1 MEKIPRHGHRG
12 DVNGLSPSGVV
23 VLVHGLWFGPWSL
36 GLLARRL
43 RRAGFEP
50 RRFRY
55 RSTRAD
61 LAEHA
66 RALRQFVG
74 SPAGRPLHFVA
85 HSLGGLVTLRMLAE
99 AADLPT
105 GRVVLLGSPLGG
117 SVAAR
122 KSAGLPGAARLLG
135 AARPALQNGFA
146 RLMADRDI
154 GMIAGSRS
162 IGLGLF
168 LGGLGEPGDG
178 TVAVAETR
186 SDGLREHRLL
196 PVTHTGMLFSRQVA
210 REVVHFLRAGRFDP
224 SP

>member
-1 MEKIPRHGHRG
+1 VSR
-12 DVNGLSPSGVV
+12 LSPAPLV
-23 VLVHGLWFGPWSL
+23 VLVHGLWFGSWSL

-43 RRAGFEP
+43 RQAGFEP

-55 RSTRAD
+55 HSIRAG

-66 RALRQFVG
+66 HALRQFVG
-74 SPAGRPLHFVA
+74 SPGSQPVHFVA
-85 HSLGGLVTLRMLAE
+85 HSLGGLVTLCMLAE
-99 AADLPT
+99 EAGLPS
-105 GRVVLLGSPLGG
+105 GRVVLLGSPLRG
-117 SVAAR
+117 SAAAR
-122 KSAGLPGAARLLG
+122 KSARLPGAGRLLG
-135 AARPALQNGFA
+135 AAQPALRSGFA
-146 RLMADRDI
+146 TMAADRDI

-162 IGLGLF
+162 IGLGML

-186 SDGLREHRLL
+186 SEGLREHRLL

-210 REVVHFLRAGRFDP
+210 REVAHFLRAGSFMP

>member
-1 MEKIPRHGHRG
+1 
-12 DVNGLSPSGVV
+12 VNGQLPQPLV

-43 RRAGFEP
+43 RHAGFEP

-66 RALRQFVG
+66 RALRRFVDIPG
-74 SPAGRPLHFVA
+74 NRPVNFVA
-85 HSLGGLVTLRMLAE
+85 HSLGGLVTLHMLAE
-99 AADLPT
+99 GTDLPP

-122 KSAGLPGAARLLG
+122 KSARVPGARRLLG
-135 AARPALQNGFA
+135 AAKPALEAGFE
-146 RLMADRDI
+146 RLVADREI

-186 SDGLREHRLL
+186 SEGLREHRLL
-196 PVTHTGMLFSRQVA
+196 PVTHTGMLFSKQVA
-210 REVVHFLRAGRFDP
+210 LEVVHFLRVGSFGP

>member
-1 MEKIPRHGHRG
+1 VSR
-12 DVNGLSPSGVV
+12 LSKAPVV

-43 RRAGFEP
+43 RQAGFEP

-55 RSTRAD
+55 RSTRAG

-74 SPAGRPLHFVA
+74 SPGSQPVHFVA

-99 AADLPT
+99 EAELPS
-105 GRVVLLGSPLGG
+105 GRLVLLGSPLGG
-117 SVAAR
+117 SAAAR
-122 KSAGLPGAARLLG
+122 KSARLPGAGRLLG
-135 AARPALQNGFA
+135 AAQPALGSGFA
-146 RLMADRDI
+146 TLAADRDI

-162 IGLGLF
+162 IGLGLL

-186 SDGLREHRLL
+186 AEGLRQHRLL
-196 PVTHTGMLFSRQVA
+196 PVTHTGMLFSKQVA
-210 REVVHFLRAGRFDP
+210 REVAYFLRTGSFTP